1 MVIIVSTGAKV
12 RSYCSKETS
21 GLHVVL
27 VLRENTV
34 HSREWWNSLKIEILI
49 IMCNKTERATLL
61 LEKMSCLAPTMLQSL
76 SKEEEFYRD
85 SRKQSSFK
93 PRI

>member
-27 VLRENTV
+27 VLRENTELRCTLEGV
-34 HSREWWNSLKIEILI
+34 VEFFEDWDINNCVQNVQL
-49 IMCNKTERATLL
+49 CN
-61 LEKMSCLAPTMLQSL
+61 
-76 SKEEEFYRD
+76 
-85 SRKQSSFK
+85 
-93 PRI
+93 